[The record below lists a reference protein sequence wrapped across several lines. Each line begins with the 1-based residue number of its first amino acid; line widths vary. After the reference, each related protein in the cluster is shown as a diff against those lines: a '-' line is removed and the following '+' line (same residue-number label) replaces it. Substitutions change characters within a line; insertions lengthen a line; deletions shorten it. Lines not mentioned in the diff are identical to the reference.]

1 MKRTQASSHLCDL
14 EKNHW
19 RSELEKIVI
28 ILSTP
33 RFDEKGNG
41 GPERSGDS
49 PESQQLSSEA
59 GRGFWGWEGEGP
71 GETPQ
76 GQAVSAP

>member
-1 MKRTQASSHLCDL
+1 MFIGKNLGLGIRTFLSQLCDL

-28 ILSTP
+28 MLSTP

-41 GPERSGDS
+41 GL
-49 PESQQLSSEA
+49 ESS
-59 GRGFWGWEGEGP
+59 
-71 GETPQ
+71 
-76 GQAVSAP
+76 